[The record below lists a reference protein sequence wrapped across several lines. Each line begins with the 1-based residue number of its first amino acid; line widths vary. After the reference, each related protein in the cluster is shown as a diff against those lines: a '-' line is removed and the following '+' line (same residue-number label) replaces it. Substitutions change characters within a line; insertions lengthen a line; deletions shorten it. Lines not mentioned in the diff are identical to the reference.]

1 MERKWQLHTSHSEQ
15 CLSLHVTK
23 YRNAVGRIE
32 TIESRK
38 SIRLPYTWELSRSIQ
53 LTAELKI
60 NSHYAMNEW
69 DDLWELQSRINNLL
83 IAARTRKI
91 AMTITF
97 P

>member
-23 YRNAVGRIE
+23 YRNSIGRIE
-32 TIESRK
+32 TVESRK
-38 SIRLPYTWELSRSIQ
+38 SIKLPYTWGLSRSIQ

-60 NSHYAMNEW
+60 KSHYSMNELE
-69 DDLWELQSRINNLL
+69 DIWELQNRINSLRN
-83 IAARTRKI
+83 AARARKT